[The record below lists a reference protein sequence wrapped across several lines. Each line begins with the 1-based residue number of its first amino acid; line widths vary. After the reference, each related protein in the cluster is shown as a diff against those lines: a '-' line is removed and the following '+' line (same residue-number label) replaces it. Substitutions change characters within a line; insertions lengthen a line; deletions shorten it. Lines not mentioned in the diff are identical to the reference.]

1 MRIAAL
7 ALLALLAGSST
18 AAQPPPASDRQV
30 LERATALRREAT
42 SLRAHADRE
51 EERRKPEC
59 HAAFQVNRCLKDA
72 REAKLAEVRR
82 ARALERQAH
91 QLELG
96 VKRRQAAISAPASA
110 ERSLTPPPPLRHCAS
125 RRAPNNRF
133 RKPPRGHRSQPSRP
147 CRAGCSAA
155 FSGTG
160 GRGAPHKRRPI
171 GSDTTPGCEATR
183 RSNQRARQRNSGT
196 GSGPA
201 ASRVASSTRPRPS
214 VLAR

>member
-110 ERSLTPPPPLRHCAS
+110 ERSLTPTTAAPPLRIKARTEQPVSKTTPGDTAAS
-125 RRAPNNRF
+125 RRAHAAQDAAR
-133 RKPPRGHRSQPSRP
+133 R
-147 CRAGCSAA
+147 SAA
-155 FSGTG
+155 QAAAARRAAQAKADRERYDTRLRSYEEKQSTG
-160 GRGAPHKRRPI
+160 K
-171 GSDTTPGCEATR
+171 
-183 RSNQRARQRNSGT
+183 
-196 GSGPA
+196 A
-201 ASRVASSTRPRPS
+201 AQ
-214 VLAR
+214 